1 VIGAQS
7 MGKIFNL
14 LESLELTSKNTAE
27 IFSES
32 TRDVENLRVFKDSV
46 SDIIFIDDFFVGDD
60 VYIEG
65 QYREEEATAQS
76 ASIEDI
82 ADNKRRASDFFN
94 LYKNKIICDFGCGQ
108 GTFLTNTINETKKSI
123 GIEVQDNY
131 LQELNKNNIDCYRD
145 IANLDDHS
153 IDSCFLFHVLEHF
166 EDPIH
171 HLDSIK
177 TKLVEGGKVVIEVPH
192 ARDLLIKNLKI
203 QEFIDFTLW
212 SQHLILHT
220 RESLEKFLSAA
231 GYKNIKI
238 YGVQRFSIANH
249 LQWATN
255 KIPGGHRGELAY
267 IEEPELVMAYQET
280 LNRIDATD
288 TLIAIANK

>member
-1 VIGAQS
+1 

-14 LESLELTSKNTAE
+14 LKSFNLTSEDTAK

-32 TRDVENLRVFKDSV
+32 TRDIKNLKVFKDSR
-46 SDIIFIDDFFVGDD
+46 SDIIFIDDFFIGDN
-60 VYIEG
+60 VYKEG
-65 QYREEEATAQS
+65 KYRMKEATASS
-76 ASIEDI
+76 ASIEDL
-82 ADNKRRASDFFN
+82 ADCKRRSSDFFD
-94 LYKNKIICDFGCGQ
+94 LYNNKVICDFGCGK
-108 GTFLTNTINETKKSI
+108 GTFLSNTIEYTKKSFGVEI
-123 GIEVQDNY
+123 QENY
-131 LQELNKNNIDCYRD
+131 ARDLNKKNITCHSTGD
-145 IANLDDHS
+145 NLVDKSLDTCFMFHS
-153 IDSCFLFHVLEHF
+153 LEHL

-171 HLDSIK
+171 HLKSIK
-177 TKLVEGGKVVIEVPH
+177 AKLVSRGKIVIEVPH
-192 ARDLLIKNLKI
+192 ARDFLIKNLKI

-249 LQWATN
+249 FQWATN

-267 IEEPELVMAYQET
+267 LEDPKLVKAYQET